1 MKKNNQLNLYFEDR
15 TESKKNSNN
24 GRINLVLSCILL
36 FSFIIFLRLLVLGF
50 NKVDFVENQT
60 REDLFFERREVVDTN
75 GIILA
80 KNIIV
85 HDLILRKNKIGNIND
100 LLLKVKINFPSINF
114 SQIKKDLES
123 KKIIILKRNL
133 SQSEYNKAILLGE
146 PALELTKRESRIYPQ
161 KNIMAHILG
170 QVDIDNNG
178 ISGLEFFLDE
188 EIKDKSKL
196 NIPVTLSI
204 DSRIQFLIRQN
215 LQKGIEDFAA
225 QGAAAILMD
234 ANTGKII
241 SMVSLPDFDNNSR
254 ENNSSLLL
262 NKNTKSLFELGSV
275 FKTFAIASAIENKVI
290 KKETLFTNLRQRVYC
305 GKYPIDEYRWDK
317 SKLNLTTEEILVK
330 SSNIGTIEIIKKNG
344 LENHQN
350 FLEKLELFE
359 YPTLE
364 VAEVSKSV
372 KNRWGMCNT
381 LTSGYGHGV
390 NTTLIQF
397 SRAFAAIVNG
407 GFLIDTSIIKDKE
420 IVQKKILNNQTSKVM
435 NEILRA
441 NVDKKNKTAGSGRNA
456 DVEAYQVIGK
466 TGTAEKPSKIEKG
479 YSKEIVNVFASAF
492 PEKNPRYVLSVL
504 IDEPKGAPHIWK
516 HNRRESGWNA
526 VYIAGKIIQNIGP
539 TLATNDRELVRSYQ
553 NNINVKKIN

>member
-1 MKKNNQLNLYFEDR
+1 
-15 TESKKNSNN
+15 
-24 GRINLVLSCILL
+24 
-36 FSFIIFLRLLVLGF
+36 
-50 NKVDFVENQT
+50 
-60 REDLFFERREVVDTN
+60 
-75 GIILA
+75 
-80 KNIIV
+80 
-85 HDLILRKNKIGNIND
+85 
-100 LLLKVKINFPSINF
+100 
-114 SQIKKDLES
+114 
-123 KKIIILKRNL
+123 
-133 SQSEYNKAILLGE
+133 
-146 PALELTKRESRIYPQ
+146 
-161 KNIMAHILG
+161 MAHILG

-178 ISGLEFFLDE
+178 VSGLEFFLDQ

-196 NIPVTLSI
+196 NTPITLSI
-204 DSRIQFLIRQN
+204 DSTIQFLIRQN
-215 LQKGIEDFAA
+215 LQQGIEDFAA

-234 ANTGKII
+234 VNTGKIV
-241 SMVSLPDFDNNSR
+241 SMVSLPDFDNNNR

-317 SKLNLTTEEILVK
+317 SKLNLTTQDILVK

-344 LENHQN
+344 LENHQS

-359 YPTLE
+359 YPNIEL
-364 VAEVSKSV
+364 AEVSKSV
-372 KNRWGMCNT
+372 KNRWGLCNT

-407 GFLIDTSIIKDKE
+407 GFLVDTSILKDKE
-420 IVQKKILNNQTSKVM
+420 INKKKILNNETSKIM

-441 NVDKKNKTAGSGRNA
+441 NVNKKNKIAGSGRNA
-456 DVEAYQVIGK
+456 DVEGYQVIGK
-466 TGTAEKPSKIEKG
+466 TGTAEKPSRIEKG

-492 PEKNPRYVLSVL
+492 PEKKPRYVLSVL

-526 VYIAGKIIQNIGP
+526 VFIAGKIIENIGP
-539 TLATNDRELVRSYQ
+539 TLATNDGELVISYQ

>member
-15 TESKKNSNN
+15 TESK
-24 GRINLVLSCILL
+24 INLVLSCILL
-36 FSFIIFLRLLVLGF
+36 FSFIIFLRLLILGF
-50 NKVDFVENQT
+50 NKIDFVENQI

-75 GIILA
+75 GVILA

-100 LLLKVKINFPSINF
+100 LLLKVKINFSSINF

-178 ISGLEFFLDE
+178 ISGLEFFLDQ

-330 SSNIGTIEIIKKNG
+330 SSNIGTIEIIKKN
-344 LENHQN
+344 
-350 FLEKLELFE
+350 
-359 YPTLE
+359 
-364 VAEVSKSV
+364 
-372 KNRWGMCNT
+372 RWGMCNT

-492 PEKNPRYVLSVL
+492 PEKKPRYVLSVL

-526 VYIAGKIIQNIGP
+526 VFIAGKIIQNIGP
-539 TLATNDRELVRSYQ
+539 TLATNDGELVISYQ

>member
-36 FSFIIFLRLLVLGF
+36 FSFIIFLRLLILGF

-178 ISGLEFFLDE
+178 ISGLEFFLDQ

-204 DSRIQFLIRQN
+204 DS
-215 LQKGIEDFAA
+215 
-225 QGAAAILMD
+225 
-234 ANTGKII
+234 
-241 SMVSLPDFDNNSR
+241 
-254 ENNSSLLL
+254 
-262 NKNTKSLFELGSV
+262 
-275 FKTFAIASAIENKVI
+275 
-290 KKETLFTNLRQRVYC
+290 
-305 GKYPIDEYRWDK
+305 
-317 SKLNLTTEEILVK
+317 
-330 SSNIGTIEIIKKNG
+330 
-344 LENHQN
+344 
-350 FLEKLELFE
+350 
-359 YPTLE
+359 
-364 VAEVSKSV
+364 
-372 KNRWGMCNT
+372 
-381 LTSGYGHGV
+381 
-390 NTTLIQF
+390 
-397 SRAFAAIVNG
+397 
-407 GFLIDTSIIKDKE
+407 
-420 IVQKKILNNQTSKVM
+420 
-435 NEILRA
+435 
-441 NVDKKNKTAGSGRNA
+441 
-456 DVEAYQVIGK
+456 
-466 TGTAEKPSKIEKG
+466 
-479 YSKEIVNVFASAF
+479 
-492 PEKNPRYVLSVL
+492 
-504 IDEPKGAPHIWK
+504 
-516 HNRRESGWNA
+516 
-526 VYIAGKIIQNIGP
+526 
-539 TLATNDRELVRSYQ
+539 
-553 NNINVKKIN
+553 

>member
-15 TESKKNSNN
+15 FDSKKNSND

-36 FSFIIFLRLLVLGF
+36 FSCIIFLRLLILGF
-50 NKVDFVENQT
+50 NKVDFAESQT
-60 REDLFFERREVVDTN
+60 REDLFFERREIVDSN

-85 HDLILRKNKIGNIND
+85 HDLILRKNKISNIND
-100 LLLKVKINFPSINF
+100 LLLKVIINFPSIDF
-114 SQIKKDLES
+114 SHIKKELQN

-133 SQSEYNKAILLGE
+133 SQSEYNKVILLGE
-146 PALELTKRESRIYPQ
+146 PALELNKRETRIYPQ
-161 KNIMAHILG
+161 KNLMAHILG

-178 ISGLEFFLDE
+178 VSGLEFFLDQ

-196 NIPVTLSI
+196 NTPITLSI
-204 DSRIQFLIRQN
+204 DSTIQFLVRKN
-215 LQKGIEDFAA
+215 LQQGIEDFAA

-234 ANTGKII
+234 VNTGKIV
-241 SMVSLPDFDNNSR
+241 SMVSLPDFDNNNR

-317 SKLNLTTEEILVK
+317 SKLNLTTQDILVK

-344 LENHQN
+344 LENHQS

-359 YPTLE
+359 YPNIEL
-364 VAEVSKSV
+364 AEVSKSV
-372 KNRWGMCNT
+372 KNRWGLCNT

-407 GFLIDTSIIKDKE
+407 GFLVNTSILKEKE
-420 IVQKKILNNQTSKVM
+420 IIKKKILNTETSKIM
-435 NEILRA
+435 NQILRA
-441 NVDKKNKTAGSGRNA
+441 NVDKKNKIAGSGRNA
-456 DVEAYQVIGK
+456 DVEGYQVIGK
-466 TGTAEKPSKIEKG
+466 TGTAEKPSRIEKG

-492 PEKNPRYVLSVL
+492 PDKKPRYVLSVL
-504 IDEPKGAPHIWK
+504 MDEPKGAPHIWK

-526 VYIAGKIIQNIGP
+526 VFIAGKIIQNIGP
-539 TLATNDRELVRSYQ
+539 TLATNDGELVISYQ